1 MEELK
6 KLREEI
12 DEVDNALTDLL
23 VRRMDISDRIAQ
35 YKKEQNLP
43 VYDPQRE
50 RQKLYEIAQKAGG
63 DMAPATDVFFSVLFD
78 LSRSRQ
84 YKVMESHA
92 SEKLLIQ
99 KALEQTP
106 PLFPDRPLVAC
117 QGVEGAYSQLAC
129 ERIFQA
135 CSIMYFSSFEGVFS
149 AVEQGLCRYGILPL
163 ENSTAGS
170 VNRIYDLMMK
180 HEFYI
185 VRSSRVKVD
194 HCLLA
199 NRGAKKEDIR
209 QIFSH
214 EQAISQCAGYLRGLK
229 DVTVTPCENT
239 AVAAKKVFESGRTD
253 IAALSSRNCAD
264 IYGLECLEQSVQD
277 QGSNFTRFICISKT
291 PEIYPGAN
299 RTSLM
304 VVVPNKPGALYKVL
318 SRFNALGINLIKLE
332 SRPLPDSDFEFMCYF
347 DLETSVY
354 SDSLGRVFDDLANV
368 VTSIKYL
375 GTYSELI

>member
-1 MEELK
+1 M
-6 KLREEI
+6 
-12 DEVDNALTDLL
+12 
-23 VRRMDISDRIAQ
+23 
-35 YKKEQNLP
+35 
-43 VYDPQRE
+43 
-50 RQKLYEIAQKAGG
+50 
-63 DMAPATDVFFSVLFD
+63 
-78 LSRSRQ
+78 
-84 YKVMESHA
+84 
-92 SEKLLIQ
+92 
-99 KALEQTP
+99 
-106 PLFPDRPLVAC
+106 VAC

-135 CSIMYFSSFEGVFS
+135 CSIMYFSSFEGVFA

-199 NRGAKKEDIR
+199 NKGAKKSNIKE
-209 QIFSH
+209 IFSH
-214 EQAISQCAGYLRGLK
+214 EQAISQCAGFLRGMK
-229 DVTVTPCENT
+229 DVKVTPCENT
-239 AVAAKKVFESGRTD
+239 AMAAKKVFESGRMD
-253 IAALSSRNCAD
+253 MAALSSRNCAE

-332 SRPLPDSDFEFMCYF
+332 SRPLPNSDFEFMFYF

-354 SDSLGRVFDDLANV
+354 SDSLGRVFDDLSNV

-375 GTYSELI
+375 GTYSELV